1 MDAEF
6 YSALRGLEF
15 TSELE
20 ATRDIVAVGL
30 PGRLSPHPFLD
41 YGSQPPELRRAW
53 RNARVHT
60 LVERLAGPEADR
72 SAWGPLA
79 SGTNAD
85 RDRMLGLARSIGSN
99 VALLPL
105 RRPHTSIRA
114 QCTTIIVVAR
124 DRVSEAERSVRLLRA
139 HSGAAE
145 LDVIVID
152 DGSAPH
158 AALGLGARLDHAA
171 LRLIRIPRGG
181 LADVDAVWDVARDF
195 ALGERL
201 VVLGAGSVVRQGWLA
216 PLMQLLE
223 DPSVTVAQP
232 LLVDTDDLISARLGI
247 ALAGRPPDD
256 PRIHE
261 HLRADCPDPTAA
273 AVRTADLRRSPGMM
287 SDPSRLA
294 GAVRVAPAS
303 LVTEAMSVA
312 PVRPATT
319 GRAVVAR
326 HSSGPRAPR
335 WGLRLPST
343 PGHWGDVWGDT
354 HFAGGIAAGLRE
366 LGHDVVTYRSGSLE
380 SAPFH
385 EDDVHLHLR
394 GRVRTAPA
402 PGRLNVLWVISHPD
416 TVDAEELG
424 AFDLVLAGS
433 TSWAAEATR
442 RTGRTVIPLL
452 QATAIVP
459 DSIAEPVPSRCT
471 EALFVGNAEGRRR
484 PIIDAALDAGIP
496 LAVYGRGWE
505 GRLPRGAW
513 RAQYVEPALL
523 PAMYRRH
530 GVVLAD
536 HWADMAAHGFI
547 ANRVFDIVAAGAV
560 AVVDQP
566 CDQLPELDRHV
577 WPMSVLR
584 GADLNVLAATR
595 PTPEQATEVARR
607 HGFSAR
613 AQTLVN
619 AVRSSGLPL
628 LAR

>member
-1 MDAEF
+1 MRCAA
-6 YSALRGLEF
+6 SSSPAG
-15 TSELE
+15 LE

-30 PGRLSPHPFLD
+30 PGRLSPHPFLAPAA
-41 YGSQPPELRRAW
+41 SLQKLRRAW

-181 LADVDAVWDVARDF
+181 LAHVDAVWDVARDF
-195 ALGERL
+195 ALGDRL

-303 LVTEAMSVA
+303 LVTEAVSVA
-312 PVRPATT
+312 PVRPATR
-319 GRAVVAR
+319 GRSRRRPTFLRPPSAALGAAPAVHTRTLGQA
-326 HSSGPRAPR
+326 
-335 WGLRLPST
+335 
-343 PGHWGDVWGDT
+343 WGDT

-366 LGHDVVTYRSGSLE
+366 DGHDVVTYRSGWLE

-394 GRVRTAPA
+394 GRVRNAPA

-416 TVDAEELG
+416 TVDTEGSWG

-513 RAQYVEPALL
+513 QARYGEACRCSQRCTAGTGWCWPTTGPTWPPMASSRTVCSTSL
-523 PAMYRRH
+523 P
-530 GVVLAD
+530 
-536 HWADMAAHGFI
+536 
-547 ANRVFDIVAAGAV
+547 
-560 AVVDQP
+560 P
-566 CDQLPELDRHV
+566 
-577 WPMSVLR
+577 
-584 GADLNVLAATR
+584 
-595 PTPEQATEVARR
+595 
-607 HGFSAR
+607 
-613 AQTLVN
+613 
-619 AVRSSGLPL
+619 VRSPSSTSRATNCPRTTGTCGRCRCSGEPPQ
-628 LAR
+628 RPGR